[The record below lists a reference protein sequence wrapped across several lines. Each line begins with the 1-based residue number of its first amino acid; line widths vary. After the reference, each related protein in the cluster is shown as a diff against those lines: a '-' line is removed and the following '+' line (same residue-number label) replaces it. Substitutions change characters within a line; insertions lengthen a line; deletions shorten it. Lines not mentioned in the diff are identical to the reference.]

1 MATAQRPPQNDLM
14 GTWITQE
21 TSMPLERFTLL
32 TTRLDADNLR
42 RGNYT
47 ATRHDGSTL
56 TGTYRFGE
64 TWLGPEFLSFD
75 DTSTSPPDNVIL
87 SVEDLLAFYVRTP

>member
-1 MATAQRPPQNDLM
+1 
-14 GTWITQE
+14 
-21 TSMPLERFTLL
+21 MPSVLSARHLARLGGGLL
-32 TTRLDADNLR
+32 VVR

-87 SVEDLLAFYVRTP
+87 SVEDLLAFYVRKP